1 MDNDETDTIPAD
13 TMPPGT
19 GDNSDGEDNPPE
31 QNPGTQD
38 NDTDKDS
45 DPAEADI
52 DSDMNARITAL
63 ESAITEI
70 SQTLAEI
77 QAANAKT
84 VLGGSDESNDLPDEV
99 DALTDDDAN
108 GTYLTFDDL
117 YEKDE
122 D

>member
-1 MDNDETDTIPAD
+1 MDNDKNDTTPDDI
-13 TMPPGT
+13 TPPDI
-19 GDNSDGEDNPPE
+19 GDDGDGEDNPPE

-38 NDTDKDS
+38 NDTDKDT
-45 DPAEADI
+45 DPAEADT
-52 DSDMNARITAL
+52 DSDTNARITAL
-63 ESAITEI
+63 ESAIKEI

-84 VLGGSDESNDLPDEV
+84 VLGGGGEPGDPSDEA

>member
-1 MDNDETDTIPAD
+1 MDNDKTDAIPAE
-13 TMPPGT
+13 PRLPGT
-19 GDNSDGEDNPPE
+19 DNNGDGEDNPPE
-31 QNPGTQD
+31 QNPETRD
-38 NDTDKDS
+38 NDTDKDAN
-45 DPAEADI
+45 PAEADT

-84 VLGGSDESNDLPDEV
+84 VLGGGDESNDLPDEA
-99 DALTDDDAN
+99 DALTDDDTN

>member
-1 MDNDETDTIPAD
+1 MDNDKTDATPAEP
-13 TMPPGT
+13 TPSGS
-19 GDNSDGEDNPPE
+19 GDNGDGEGNPPE
-31 QNPGTQD
+31 QNPETQD
-38 NDTDKDS
+38 NDTDKDAN
-45 DPAEADI
+45 PAEADT

-63 ESAITEI
+63 ESAIKEI

-84 VLGGSDESNDLPDEV
+84 VLGGSDESNDLPDEA
-99 DALTDDDAN
+99 DALIDDDAN

>member
-1 MDNDETDTIPAD
+1 MDNDETDTTPAE

-19 GDNSDGEDNPPE
+19 GDNGSREDNLPE
-31 QNPGTQD
+31 QNPETQD
-38 NDTDKDS
+38 NDADKDAN
-45 DPAEADI
+45 PAEADT

-63 ESAITEI
+63 ESAISEI

-84 VLGGSDESNDLPDEV
+84 VLGGGDESSDLPDEA

>member
-1 MDNDETDTIPAD
+1 MDNDKTDATSAD
-13 TMPPGT
+13 IMPPGT
-19 GDNSDGEDNPPE
+19 DNNGDGEDNLPE
-31 QNPGTQD
+31 QNPETRD
-38 NDTDKDS
+38 SNTDKDAN
-45 DPAEADI
+45 PAEADT

-84 VLGGSDESNDLPDEV
+84 VLGGSDESNDLLNEA
-99 DALTDDDAN
+99 DALTDEDAN

>member
-13 TMPPGT
+13 AMPPDN
-19 GDNSDGEDNPPE
+19 GDNGGSEDNPPE
-31 QNPGTQD
+31 QNPETQD
-38 NDTDKDS
+38 NDTDKDT
-45 DPAEADI
+45 DPAETDI

-84 VLGGSDESNDLPDEV
+84 VLGGGGESNDLPDEA

-108 GTYLTFDDL
+108 GTYLTFNDL

>member
-1 MDNDETDTIPAD
+1 MDNDKTDTTSAGI
-13 TMPPGT
+13 MPPGT
-19 GDNSDGEDNPPE
+19 DDNGDGEDSPPE
-31 QNPGTQD
+31 QNPETQD
-38 NDTDKDS
+38 DNTDKDAN
-45 DPAEADI
+45 PAEADT

-70 SQTLAEI
+70 SRTLAEI

-84 VLGGSDESNDLPDEV
+84 VLGGSDESDDLPDEA
-99 DALTDDDAN
+99 DAPTDDDAN

>member
-1 MDNDETDTIPAD
+1 MDNDETDTTPAEA
-13 TMPPGT
+13 MPSGT
-19 GDNSDGEDNPPE
+19 GDNGGREDNPPE
-31 QNPGTQD
+31 QNPETQD
-38 NDTDKDS
+38 NDTDKDAN
-45 DPAEADI
+45 PAEADT

-63 ESAITEI
+63 ESAVSEI

-84 VLGGSDESNDLPDEV
+84 VLGGGDESNDLPNEA

>member
-1 MDNDETDTIPAD
+1 MDNDKTDTTSAD
-13 TMPPGT
+13 ITPPGT
-19 GDNSDGEDNPPE
+19 DNNGNGEDNPPE
-31 QNPGTQD
+31 QNPETQD
-38 NDTDKDS
+38 NNTDKDT
-45 DPAEADI
+45 DPAEADT

-84 VLGGSDESNDLPDEV
+84 VLGGGDESNDLPEEA

>member
-1 MDNDETDTIPAD
+1 MDDDETDAAPAD
-13 TMPPGT
+13 TVLPGT
-19 GDNSDGEDNPPE
+19 GDNGDGEDNPPE
-31 QNPGTQD
+31 QNPETRD
-38 NDTDKDS
+38 NDTDKDAN
-45 DPAEADI
+45 PAEADT
-52 DSDMNARITAL
+52 DSDTNARITAL

-84 VLGGSDESNDLPDEV
+84 VLGGGDESNDLPDEA

>member
-19 GDNSDGEDNPPE
+19 GDNGDGEDNPPE
-31 QNPGTQD
+31 QNPETQD
-38 NDTDKDS
+38 NDTDKDT
-45 DPAEADI
+45 DPAEADT

-84 VLGGSDESNDLPDEV
+84 VLGGGDESNDLPNEA

>member
-1 MDNDETDTIPAD
+1 MDNDETGTTPTE

-19 GDNSDGEDNPPE
+19 GDNGDGEDNPPE
-31 QNPGTQD
+31 QNPETQD
-38 NDTDKDS
+38 NDTDKDT

-84 VLGGSDESNDLPDEV
+84 VLGGGDESNDLPDET

>member
-31 QNPGTQD
+31 QNPETQD
-38 NDTDKDS
+38 NDTDKDTA
-45 DPAEADI
+45 PAEADI

-77 QAANAKT
+77 QAANAET
-84 VLGGSDESNDLPDEV
+84 VLGGSVESNDPPDEA

>member
-1 MDNDETDTIPAD
+1 MDNDKNNVTPDDT
-13 TMPPGT
+13 TPPDT
-19 GDNSDGEDNPPE
+19 GDNGDGEDNPPE
-31 QNPGTQD
+31 QNPETQD
-38 NDTDKDS
+38 NDPDKGAN
-45 DPAEADI
+45 PAEADT

-63 ESAITEI
+63 ESAVSEI

-84 VLGGSDESNDLPDEV
+84 VLGGGDESNDLPDEA

>member
-13 TMPPGT
+13 ITPPGT
-19 GDNSDGEDNPPE
+19 GDNGDGEDNPPE
-31 QNPGTQD
+31 QNPETQD
-38 NDTDKDS
+38 NDTDKDT
-45 DPAEADI
+45 DPAEADT

-84 VLGGSDESNDLPDEV
+84 VLGGGGESNDMPDEA

>member
-1 MDNDETDTIPAD
+1 MDNDKTDTTSAD
-13 TMPPGT
+13 IMPPGT
-19 GDNSDGEDNPPE
+19 DNNGDGEDNPPE
-31 QNPGTQD
+31 QNPETRD
-38 NDTDKDS
+38 NNTDKDAN
-45 DPAEADI
+45 PAEADT
-52 DSDMNARITAL
+52 DNDMNARITAL
-63 ESAITEI
+63 ESAVTEI

-84 VLGGSDESNDLPDEV
+84 VLGGSDESNDLPDEA
-99 DALTDDDAN
+99 DALTDEDAN

>member
-1 MDNDETDTIPAD
+1 MDNDETDTTPAE
-13 TMPPGT
+13 TMPPVAR
-19 GDNSDGEDNPPE
+19 DNGGREDNPPE
-31 QNPGTQD
+31 QNPETQD
-38 NDTDKDS
+38 NDTDKDAN
-45 DPAEADI
+45 PAEADT

-63 ESAITEI
+63 ESAISEI

-84 VLGGSDESNDLPDEV
+84 VLSGGNESNDLPDEA

-117 YEKDE
+117 YERDE

>member
-1 MDNDETDTIPAD
+1 MDNDKTDTTSAD
-13 TMPPGT
+13 IMPPGT
-19 GDNSDGEDNPPE
+19 DNNGDGEDNPPE
-31 QNPGTQD
+31 QNPETRD
-38 NDTDKDS
+38 NNTDKDAN
-45 DPAEADI
+45 PAEADT
-52 DSDMNARITAL
+52 DNDMNARITAL

-84 VLGGSDESNDLPDEV
+84 VLGGSDESNDLPDEA
-99 DALTDDDAN
+99 DALTDEDAN

>member
-31 QNPGTQD
+31 QNPETQD
-38 NDTDKDS
+38 NDTDKDTA
-45 DPAEADI
+45 PAEADI

-84 VLGGSDESNDLPDEV
+84 VLGGSDESNDLPDEA

>member
-1 MDNDETDTIPAD
+1 MDNDETDTTPAD
-13 TMPPGT
+13 ATPPSA
-19 GDNSDGEDNPPE
+19 GDDGGGGDNPPE
-31 QNPGTQD
+31 QNPETQD
-38 NDTDKDS
+38 DDTGKDT
-45 DPAEADI
+45 DPAEADT

-84 VLGGSDESNDLPDEV
+84 VLGGGGESNDPPDEA
-99 DALTDDDAN
+99 DAPTDDDAN

>member
-1 MDNDETDTIPAD
+1 MDNDETDITPAE
-13 TMPPGT
+13 TMSPGT
-19 GDNSDGEDNPPE
+19 GDNGGREDNPPE
-31 QNPGTQD
+31 QNPETRD
-38 NDTDKDS
+38 SDTDKDAN
-45 DPAEADI
+45 PAEADT

-63 ESAITEI
+63 ESAISEI

-84 VLGGSDESNDLPDEV
+84 VLGGGDESNDLPDEA

>member
-1 MDNDETDTIPAD
+1 MDNGETDATSDETT
-13 TMPPGT
+13 PPGT
-19 GDNSDGEDNPPE
+19 GDNGDGKDNPPE
-31 QNPGTQD
+31 QNPETRD
-38 NDTDKDS
+38 NDTDKDT
-45 DPAEADI
+45 DPAKADT

-84 VLGGSDESNDLPDEV
+84 VLGGGDESNDLPDEA

>member
-1 MDNDETDTIPAD
+1 MDNDETDTTSAD
-13 TMPPGT
+13 IMPPGT
-19 GDNSDGEDNPPE
+19 GDNGDGEDNPPE
-31 QNPGTQD
+31 QNPETQD
-38 NDTDKDS
+38 NDTDKDAN
-45 DPAEADI
+45 PAKADT
-52 DSDMNARITAL
+52 DNDMNARITAL

-84 VLGGSDESNDLPDEV
+84 VLGVGGESNDLPDEA

>member
-31 QNPGTQD
+31 QPPESQD
-38 NDTDKDS
+38 NDTDKAPA
-45 DPAEADI
+45 PAEADTA
-52 DSDMNARITAL
+52 SDMNTRITAL
-63 ESAITEI
+63 ESSIKDI

-77 QAANAKT
+77 QSANAKA
-84 VLGGSDESNDLPDEV
+84 VLGGGDESNDLPDEA

>member
-1 MDNDETDTIPAD
+1 MDNDETDVTPDD
-13 TMPPGT
+13 TTPPSA
-19 GDNSDGEDNPPE
+19 GDNGAGEGNPPE
-31 QNPGTQD
+31 QNPETRD
-38 NDTDKDS
+38 NDTDKS
-45 DPAEADI
+45 TDPAKADT

-77 QAANAKT
+77 QAANART
-84 VLGGSDESNDLPDEV
+84 VLSGGGESNDLPDEA
-99 DALTDDDAN
+99 DALTDDEAN
-108 GTYLTFDDL
+108 GTYLTFEDL

>member
-1 MDNDETDTIPAD
+1 MDNDKTDAIPAG
-13 TMPPGT
+13 PILPGT
-19 GDNSDGEDNPPE
+19 GDNGDGEDNPPE
-31 QNPGTQD
+31 QNPETQD
-38 NDTDKDS
+38 NDTDKDA

-84 VLGGSDESNDLPDEV
+84 VLGGGDESNDLPDEA

>member
-1 MDNDETDTIPAD
+1 MDNDETDVAPDD
-13 TMPPGT
+13 TTPPGT
-19 GDNSDGEDNPPE
+19 GDNGDEEDNPPE
-31 QNPGTQD
+31 QNPETQD
-38 NDTDKDS
+38 NDTDKDAS
-45 DPAEADI
+45 PAEADT

-70 SQTLAEI
+70 SQTLADI

-84 VLGGSDESNDLPDEV
+84 VLGGGDESNDLPDEA

>member
-1 MDNDETDTIPAD
+1 MDNDKTDTTSAD
-13 TMPPGT
+13 IMPPGT
-19 GDNSDGEDNPPE
+19 DNNGDGEDRPPE
-31 QNPGTQD
+31 QNPETQD
-38 NDTDKDS
+38 NNTDKDAN
-45 DPAEADI
+45 PAEADT

-84 VLGGSDESNDLPDEV
+84 VLGGSDESNDLPDEA

>member
-1 MDNDETDTIPAD
+1 MDNDETDTISAD

-31 QNPGTQD
+31 QNPETQD
-38 NDTDKDS
+38 NDTDKDTA
-45 DPAEADI
+45 PAEADI

-84 VLGGSDESNDLPDEV
+84 VLGGSDESNDLPDEA

>member
-1 MDNDETDTIPAD
+1 MDNDETDAIPAD

-31 QNPGTQD
+31 QNPETQD
-38 NDTDKDS
+38 NDTDKDTA
-45 DPAEADI
+45 PAEADI

-84 VLGGSDESNDLPDEV
+84 VLGGSDESNDLPDEA

>member
-1 MDNDETDTIPAD
+1 MDNDETGIISAD
-13 TMPPGT
+13 TTPPGT
-19 GDNSDGEDNPPE
+19 GSNGDGEDNPPE
-31 QNPGTQD
+31 QNPETQD
-38 NDTDKDS
+38 NDTDKDT

-63 ESAITEI
+63 EAAITEI
-70 SQTLAEI
+70 SQTLTEI

-84 VLGGSDESNDLPDEV
+84 VLGGSGESNDLPDEA

>member
-1 MDNDETDTIPAD
+1 MDNDETDVTPDD
-13 TMPPGT
+13 TTPPGT
-19 GDNSDGEDNPPE
+19 GDNGDGEDNPPE
-31 QNPGTQD
+31 QNPETQD
-38 NDTDKDS
+38 NDTDKDAS
-45 DPAEADI
+45 PAEADT
-52 DSDMNARITAL
+52 DSDMNARITAV

-84 VLGGSDESNDLPDEV
+84 VLGGGDESNDLPDEA

>member
-13 TMPPGT
+13 AVPPDT
-19 GDNSDGEDNPPE
+19 GDNGDGEDNPPE
-31 QNPGTQD
+31 QNPGTRD
-38 NDTDKDS
+38 NDTDKGT
-45 DPAEADI
+45 DPVEADT

-63 ESAITEI
+63 ESAIKEV

-77 QAANAKT
+77 QAANAET
-84 VLGGSDESNDLPDEV
+84 VLGGGGESNDPSDEA

>member
-13 TMPPGT
+13 TMPPGA

-31 QNPGTQD
+31 QNPETQD
-38 NDTDKDS
+38 NDTDKDT

-84 VLGGSDESNDLPDEV
+84 VLGGGDESNDLPDEA

>member
-1 MDNDETDTIPAD
+1 MDNDETDTTPAE
-13 TMPPGT
+13 TTSPGT
-19 GDNSDGEDNPPE
+19 GDNGGREDNPPE
-31 QNPGTQD
+31 QNPETQD
-38 NDTDKDS
+38 NDTDKDAN
-45 DPAEADI
+45 PAEADT

-63 ESAITEI
+63 ESAISEI

-84 VLGGSDESNDLPDEV
+84 VLGGGDESNDLPDEA

>member
-1 MDNDETDTIPAD
+1 MDNDKTDAIPAEP
-13 TMPPGT
+13 TLPSS
-19 GDNSDGEDNPPE
+19 GDNGDGEDNPPE
-31 QNPGTQD
+31 QNPETQD
-38 NDTDKDS
+38 NDTDKDAN
-45 DPAEADI
+45 PAEADT

-63 ESAITEI
+63 ESAIKEI

-84 VLGGSDESNDLPDEV
+84 VLGGSDESNDLPDEA

>member
-1 MDNDETDTIPAD
+1 MDNDETDVTPDD
-13 TMPPGT
+13 TTPPGT
-19 GDNSDGEDNPPE
+19 GDNGDGEDNPPE
-31 QNPGTQD
+31 QNPETQD
-38 NDTDKDS
+38 NDIDKS
-45 DPAEADI
+45 ADPAEADV

-84 VLGGSDESNDLPDEV
+84 VLGGGDESNDLPDEA
-99 DALTDDDAN
+99 DALSDDEAN

>member
-1 MDNDETDTIPAD
+1 MDNDKTDAIPAE
-13 TMPPGT
+13 PALPGS
-19 GDNSDGEDNPPE
+19 GDNGDGEDNPPE
-31 QNPGTQD
+31 QNPETQG
-38 NDTDKDS
+38 NDTDKDAN
-45 DPAEADI
+45 PAEADT

-63 ESAITEI
+63 ESAIKEI

-84 VLGGSDESNDLPDEV
+84 VLGGSDESNDLPDEA
-99 DALTDDDAN
+99 DAFTDDDAN

>member
-13 TMPPGT
+13 TTPPGA
-19 GDNSDGEDNPPE
+19 GDNGGSEDNTPE
-31 QNPGTQD
+31 QNPETQD
-38 NDTDKDS
+38 NDTDKDT
-45 DPAEADI
+45 DPAEADT

-84 VLGGSDESNDLPDEV
+84 VLGGGGEPNDLPDEA

-117 YEKDE
+117 YEKGE